1 MATVTTLMVPGM
13 TCGHCVSAVTNE
25 LEAVAGV
32 ENVSV
37 ELRKG
42 EESEV
47 TVFSDNPLDEA
58 ALREAIDEAGYDIAS
73 ISTDTQALATESA
86 EQAAKAEQAEQSAQ
100 SAGAFQ
106 DLGLVA
112 ADAPG
117 KSGGCGCGNCN
128 CQ

>member
-47 TVFSDNPLDEA
+47 TVFSDAALDEA
-58 ALREAIDEAGYDIAS
+58 ALREAIDEAGYDVTS

-100 SAGAFQ
+100 PTGAFQ